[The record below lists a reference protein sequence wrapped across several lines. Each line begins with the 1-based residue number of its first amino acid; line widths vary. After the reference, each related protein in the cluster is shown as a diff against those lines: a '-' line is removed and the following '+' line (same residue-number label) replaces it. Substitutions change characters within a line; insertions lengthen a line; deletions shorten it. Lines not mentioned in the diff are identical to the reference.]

1 MLKSR
6 MVASAAEARIDRGDC
21 RAAGASR
28 EFKHLLSV
36 FCVVNDGAYRDWH
49 LNICSV
55 VSRSIAAFTMPA
67 ALSRMF
73 RVKAQVEQR
82 VVVPARSQ
90 DNIAPV
96 STVAAARTAAWDI
109 FFTAKCKAAVPAIAG
124 FYRDCD
130 LIYEQLWK
138 LALGDDVDKLAKLAR
153 SRTRTV
159 PGTVA
164 NKVSS
169 FPRPTFLARFVCDVP
184 RWRTI
189 IDPPVTTSPE
199 NTFMPSAANSSR
211 RPFFELPN
219 PFLCAIASTL
229 QDASIRAYGISC
241 TSTRV

>member
-1 MLKSR
+1 MALFMFRWGLVRRRREPRVTTATPTATRDDAPLPWSR
-6 MVASAAEARIDRGDC
+6 KV
-21 RAAGASR
+21 
-28 EFKHLLSV
+28 KHLLSV

-73 RVKAQVEQR
+73 RVKTQVEQR

-96 STVAAARTAAWDI
+96 STVAAARTAARDK

-138 LALGDDVDKLAKLAR
+138 LALGDDVDKLAEPAPVAKLD
-153 SRTRTV
+153 
-159 PGTVA
+159 
-164 NKVSS
+164 SS
-169 FPRPTFLARFVCDVP
+169 GNGSEQGVIFSQTHVLARFVA
-184 RWRTI
+184 
-189 IDPPVTTSPE
+189 
-199 NTFMPSAANSSR
+199 SAALAHDNRPSR
-211 RPFFELPN
+211 YDLAGEHFYAETLRIRVS
-219 PFLCAIASTL
+219 AIF
-229 QDASIRAYGISC
+229 
-241 TSTRV
+241 